1 MTICQ
6 LCKCER
12 PLVNAHIIPRSFW
25 NVEQNEFGPLA
36 ILSSREGW
44 RPRRSQHGIYD
55 QTILCDECDNKLGLF
70 DQHAFEQLV
79 NCKGSV
85 IFDFSGLRALKYV
98 SADPVTV
105 HNFATSVAWRASKSK
120 QEYFSRVSAGA
131 YEKILQDSFS
141 GDIAAT
147 KQLDCFIAEFDQE
160 GLPLLNP
167 QYSRM
172 EGVRF
177 LVIFANRF
185 TFYIKVDRQKT
196 PEMFQKFIIR
206 SGSPVLSYV
215 RAWEGSK
222 QKEAMRQLVWSNP
235 KPKFWKKPIS

>member
-6 LCKCER
+6 LCGRER
-12 PLVNAHIIPRSFW
+12 PLIDAHIIPKSFW
-25 NVEQNEFGPLA
+25 NIEQNKFGPLA
-36 ILSSREGW
+36 ILSSNEGW
-44 RPRRSQHGIYD
+44 RPRRSQQGIYD
-55 QTILCDECDNKLGLF
+55 KNILCDECDNKMGLF

-79 NCKGSV
+79 KVRGSPV
-85 IFDFSGLRALKYV
+85 LNLPGLRALKYGG
-98 SADPVTV
+98 ADAVMV
-105 HNFATSVAWRASKSK
+105 HKFVASVAWRASKSK
-120 QEYFSRVSAGA
+120 QEYFSRINAGSF
-131 YEKILQDSFS
+131 EKILQDSFS
-141 GDIAAT
+141 GDIAAI

-160 GLPLLNP
+160 DLPFLNP

-185 TFYIKVDRQKT
+185 IFHIKVDKQKT
-196 PEMFQKFIIR
+196 PEMFREFIIK